1 MKIGQIQL
9 DARTAL
15 SARVAAPTPAVP
27 RSAREIPIEVWVPG
41 ADNGLDV
48 VAQRSGAPE
57 SADGDVQVA
66 YRHGRKVLEYA
77 EREFGRSSFDGKGS
91 TLKLR
96 VHAPDPL
103 TNDPAS
109 NNAYWFNDE
118 QRIWLGDGDGQL
130 FAPLGGGLDVVAHEF
145 FHGVIDSEVTLA
157 YVGQSGA
164 LHESFADILASGIDG
179 NWQIGE
185 DVYTPGVEG
194 DALRDLSQLTWT
206 DWRTFPGGED
216 EVHAM
221 SEVPS
226 HAAFL
231 IGKLLGASELRR
243 VWYTALTDHLR
254 SESGFAGARD
264 ATISAARV
272 LYGARSTQAQAV
284 IDAWDAVGID
294 ATTPKERRFSPVPAG
309 VAATA
314 AVALLSP
321 RLA

>member
-1 MKIGQIQL
+1 MEIGQTQL
-9 DARTAL
+9 
-15 SARVAAPTPAVP
+15 RVRATTSSDVP
-27 RSAREIPIEVWVPG
+27 VEVWVPG

-48 VAQRSGAPE
+48 LARRTGGPVSTDR
-57 SADGDVQVA
+57 DVQVA
-66 YRHGRKVLEYA
+66 FENGRRVLDYA
-77 EREFGRSSFDGKGS
+77 RREFGRSSFDGRGT

-103 TNDPAS
+103 TNDPSS

-118 QRIWLGDGDGQL
+118 QRIWLGDGDGMM

-145 FHGVIDSEVTLA
+145 FHGVIDSEVKLS
-157 YVGQSGA
+157 YREQSGA

-185 DVYTPGVEG
+185 DVYTPGVPG
-194 DALRDLSQLTWT
+194 DALRDLSKLTWT
-206 DWRTFPGGED
+206 DWRTFPGGDD

-226 HAAFL
+226 HAAYL
-231 IGKLLGASELRR
+231 VGRAIGATELRR
-243 VWYTALTDHLR
+243 LWYTALTDHLR
-254 SESGFAGARD
+254 NDAGFAGARD

-272 LYGARSTQAQAV
+272 LYGSRSTQVQAV

-294 ATTPKERRFSPVPAG
+294 ATTPKERPFPTAPAQ
-309 VAATA
+309 AAFTGA
-314 AVALLSP
+314 DLIIMRV
-321 RLA
+321 R

>member
-1 MKIGQIQL
+1 VKIGQTHLDVRAAI
-9 DARTAL
+9 DARA
-15 SARVAAPTPAVP
+15 AAPAPAP
-27 RSAREIPIEVWVPG
+27 RAAREIPVEVWVPG

-48 VAQRSGAPE
+48 VAQRSGGPA
-57 SADGDVQVA
+57 SADPDVQVA
-66 YRHGRKVLEYA
+66 YRHGRAVLEYA
-77 EREFGRSSFDGKGS
+77 EREFGRSSFDGKGT

-145 FHGVIDSEVTLA
+145 FHGVIDSEVSLA

-164 LHESFADILASGIDG
+164 LHESISDVLASGIDG

-185 DVYTPGVEG
+185 DVYTPGVAG
-194 DALRDLSQLTWT
+194 DALRDLSKLTWT

-226 HAAFL
+226 HAAYL
-231 IGKLLGASELRR
+231 IGRSVGASELRKI
-243 VWYTALTDHLR
+243 WYTALTDHLR
-254 SESGFAGARD
+254 AESGFAGARD
-264 ATISAARV
+264 ATIAAARV

-294 ATTPKERRFSPVPAG
+294 ATTPKERPFSAVPAG
-309 VAATA
+309 VAAAGVA
-314 AVALLSP
+314 ARLSP
-321 RLA
+321 RMA

>member
-1 MKIGQIQL
+1 MKIDQAQL
-9 DARTAL
+9 GSRASVVAR
-15 SARVAAPTPAVP
+15 PAFLGGSP
-27 RSAREIPIEVWVPG
+27 AREIPVEVWIPG
-41 ADNGLDV
+41 ADNGLDIL
-48 VAQRSGAPE
+48 AQRSGGPA
-57 SADGDVQVA
+57 SADRDVQA
-66 YRHGRKVLEYA
+66 AFTNGRAVLEYA
-77 EREFGRSSFDGKGS
+77 QREYGRSGFDGKGS

-96 VHAPDPL
+96 VHAPDPM

-130 FAPLGGGLDVVAHEF
+130 FAPLGGGADVIAHEF
-145 FHGVIDSEVTLA
+145 FHGVIDSEVALA

-164 LHESFADILASGIDG
+164 LHESFSDILASGIDG

-185 DVYTPGVEG
+185 DVYTPGVAG
-194 DALRDLSQLTWT
+194 DALRDISKLTWT
-206 DWRTFPGGED
+206 DWRTFPGSED

-231 IGKLLGASELRR
+231 IGRSLGATELRR
-243 VWYTALTDHLR
+243 LWYAALTDHLR
-254 SESGFAGARD
+254 PESGFAGARD
-264 ATISAARV
+264 ATIAAARV
-272 LYGARSTQAQAV
+272 LYGARSTQAQSV

-294 ATTPKERRFSPVPAG
+294 ATTPKERPFTQVPAA
-309 VAATA
+309 VAAA
-314 AVALLSP
+314 SAGALLSP